1 MLANENLLL
10 VGPYPPPYGGI
21 SSFITELERGCRDSV
36 KNFHV
41 LHIGDQ
47 EASFVGQ
54 GSAKVR
60 RVKARSGLGLRAIFS
75 LPLTHLMKTTLLYV
89 ANFYRG
95 PVLYLSFLVQAVI
108 IARYCKE
115 NDITA
120 VSIFGTRQGG
130 VIPFLD
136 QLIDIPVCYCVF
148 ADPFK
153 SPDFYERHNRWFTR
167 AFEAATT
174 VFSSSE
180 YCCKV
185 TKYFSSNLEAEVI
198 YVGVD
203 TSKFS
208 PELDSG
214 QSRSRLDITLSGPI
228 ILAVARMEKEMGIH
242 DVLKVA
248 EQILRRDQDAGILIV
263 GARGS
268 ETEKVLNFAKRYRG
282 RVTVR
287 TDVPFDDLP
296 LYYSSSSVVVA
307 PTVGKHACMGVSV
320 KEAMASG
327 KATVVSNS
335 GGLPEAVRDGY
346 NGTVVAVT
354 EAGTVDISQFTEA
367 VLTLIKNDGLR
378 RKFGENGRRRAIEIF
393 SSEASVKKFKTIVK
407 QALASFERDAT

>member
-36 KNFHV
+36 KSFHV

-60 RVKARSGLGLRAIFS
+60 RVKARSRQGLRTVFS
-75 LPLTHLMKTTLLYV
+75 LPLTSLMKITFLYV
-89 ANFYRG
+89 ANFHRG
-95 PVLYLSFLVQAVI
+95 PFLYLSFLVQAAL
-108 IARYCKE
+108 IAHYCKE
-115 NDITA
+115 NHIT
-120 VSIFGTRQGG
+120 VISIFGTRQGG
-130 VIPFLD
+130 VIPFLN
-136 QLIDIPVCYCVF
+136 QLIDVPVCYCVF

-153 SPDFYERHNRWFTR
+153 SPDFYAKHNRWFTQ
-167 AFEAATT
+167 AFETATK

-185 TKYFSSNLEAEVI
+185 TQYFSSDLEAEVI

-208 PELDSG
+208 PELDPE
-214 QSRSRLDITLSGPI
+214 QSRSRLDITLSGTI

-248 EQILRRDQDAGILIV
+248 EQILQRDQDAGFLIV
-263 GARGS
+263 GASGS
-268 ETEKVLNFAKRYRG
+268 ETKKVMNFAARYSG

-327 KATVVSNS
+327 KPTVVSDS
-335 GGLPEAVRDGY
+335 GGLPEAVCDGY

-354 EAGTVDISQFTEA
+354 EAGTVDVSQFTEA
-367 VLTLIKNDGLR
+367 LLTLIKNDGLR
-378 RKFGENGRRRAIEIF
+378 RKFGENARRRAIEIF
-393 SSEASVKKFKTIVK
+393 SSEASVRKFETMVK
-407 QALASFERDAT
+407 QALAGF